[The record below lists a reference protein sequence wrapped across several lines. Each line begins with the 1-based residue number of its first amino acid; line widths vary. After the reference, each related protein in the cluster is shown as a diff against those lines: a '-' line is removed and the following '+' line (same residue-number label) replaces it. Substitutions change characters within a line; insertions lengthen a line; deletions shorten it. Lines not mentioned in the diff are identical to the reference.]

1 MVSVPRNCRIGP
13 MLSTTLPDDTH
24 DVDHEDLRARLG
36 GCVLGLVRDSAEVAD
51 EVLSGQAAQ

>member
-1 MVSVPRNCRIGP
+1 

-51 EVLSGQAAQ
+51 EVLSGQATQ